1 MPKYSFRKG
10 DLVLNLL
17 KKLKPYLI
25 LIILIIYVE
34 VIGNGKLVNSINE
47 VSFYYE
53 LVNLVIIRF
62 VVGSLVGV
70 ILYILN
76 LDDLKLTL
84 KINIHYLMIAL
95 FLILIYCSRYI
106 SILGFQ
112 VNISIAIPYLL
123 AASPVILYV
132 FPVLVGYY
140 LSKGLISTKRTCP
153 VPDTN
158 I

>member
-25 LIILIIYVE
+25 IIILIIYVE
-34 VIGNGKLVNSINE
+34 VIGNGRLLTSINQL
-47 VSFYYE
+47 SFYYE
-53 LVNLVIIRF
+53 LVNVVISRF

-84 KINIHYLMIAL
+84 KINIHYLIIAL
-95 FLILIYCSRYI
+95 FFILIYCSRYI

-112 VNISIAIPYLL
+112 VNMSISIPYLL
-123 AASPVILYV
+123 VASPVISYV

-140 LSKGLISTKRTCP
+140 LSKGLISTKNNSAVT
-153 VPDTN
+153 TKT
-158 I
+158 

>member
-10 DLVLNLL
+10 DFVLNLL

-25 LIILIIYVE
+25 IIILIIYIE
-34 VIGNGKLVNSINE
+34 VIGNGRLITSINQL
-47 VSFYYE
+47 SFYYE
-53 LVNLVIIRF
+53 LVNAVIIRF

-76 LDDLKLTL
+76 SDDLKLTL
-84 KINIHYLMIAL
+84 KINVHYLIIAL

-112 VNISIAIPYLL
+112 VNISISIPYLL
-123 AASPVILYV
+123 VSSPVISYV

-140 LSKGLISTKRTCP
+140 LSKGLISTKNNSDVITK
-153 VPDTN
+153 T
-158 I
+158 